1 MLRMKNVYVVLHM
14 HIRYTT
20 IKAFFRTKLAEG
32 FSVQNYGVK
41 MLSLVEKIEDLKAGL
56 DNDTYIDVIL
66 QSFPLFY
73 DSFIINYNINGLEKL
88 IHELINMLVSYEA
101 TTYKSV
107 PTVLVGETLTS
118 KAKSKRVRCW
128 KTKKGKRKVVT
139 TTTSTLSAI
148 TALVGMGKEKGKV
161 GCSQRSKA
169 NNVCIPRKMTLEE
182 GVPTT
187 HLQ

>member
-1 MLRMKNVYVVLHM
+1 MKDVYAVLDM

-20 IKAFFRTKLAEG
+20 IKAFFGTKLAEG

-66 QSFPLFY
+66 QSFPPFY
-73 DSFIINYNINGLEKL
+73 DSFIINYNLENS

-118 KAKSKRVRCW
+118 KAKNKRARCW
-128 KTKKGKRKVVT
+128 KTKKGKRKVIAA
-139 TTTSTLSAI
+139 TTSTLSAL

-169 NNVCIPRKMTLEE
+169 NNVCMPRKMTLEE